1 MMSKGSVPRFWLVAA
16 FFSLTLFVPTA
27 ATMSIAAVEEALPA
41 IGIGPHR
48 QTDDLLYLFM
58 RERSGLRSNGDG
70 EEALEFVIENS
81 GYSDIAYTDFY
92 ITTYTGEYSNMRT
105 WDSQGAID
113 HRIIKNDK
121 ELEIRVYFRAPV
133 PAGETYRFH
142 VAIEL
147 GDIVEPDGDG
157 WSFRWGTYFDVAEF
171 ERVVDLPPGSEVTYV
186 APAPTQQSDLSLLW
200 QRQNMSALEIAVDYT
215 LRPLTNQELIEKY
228 APYLRMHPND
238 PFVPMSIDLALAH
251 ATEIRDHGGSGAAL
265 AGPLTAGVLGSAE
278 WRDRADAYIDFPG
291 APSVNSV
298 AYYTA
303 NIQSAADASPTFYVQ
318 LVTTPGGMT
327 VIQYWF
333 YYFTNFFGSTFGF
346 NSHEGD
352 WEMIQV
358 ILDAN
363 EVPYAVAFAQ
373 HGSGSSREWN
383 DIERMDTHPLVY
395 AARGSHASYMGPFSF
410 LAGRDQAASE
420 TTEIV
425 IPKVVTLFPLSAASW
440 TFYKGHW
447 GQSDLVPGF
456 GGPVSPS
463 AAGTKWDDPLVWY
476 VGLPWDEDASHHYGK
491 VKGQAGS
498 PCNVMITHRLNGKR
512 FGWRYNEKFEEID
525 NGEYVVNELAGKRT
539 ALLHDTVWQPNAL
552 YRVEFTCEQSTTPS
566 DWRSVDLPVPASVQ
580 FYDAATQEW
589 VTAIYGLP
597 FEWDVAN
604 TLAYVDLEDG
614 GDLDLRLDEDGDG
627 QVDVVLPPVQ
637 ENRQPYTPPDSTAI
651 VLFAPVVLGD

>member
-1 MMSKGSVPRFWLVAA
+1 MNSQRGLARLLLLAALFCLTLVLPVAA
-16 FFSLTLFVPTA
+16 SLSA
-27 ATMSIAAVEEALPA
+27 AAEDEVRPA

-48 QTDDLLYLFM
+48 QTDDLVYLFI

-70 EEALEFVIENS
+70 EEAIEFLIQNS
-81 GYSDIAYTDFY
+81 GPSAIAYTDFY
-92 ITTYTGEYSNMRT
+92 IETYTGEYSNMRT
-105 WDSQGAID
+105 WDDQGGVD
-113 HRIIKNDK
+113 HRIIKNDNR
-121 ELEIRVYFRAPV
+121 LNIRVYFRTPV
-133 PAGETYRFH
+133 AAGQTYRFH

-147 GDIVEPDGDG
+147 GDIVPMDGEG
-157 WSFRWGTYFDVAEF
+157 WNFEWGTYFDVVEF

-186 APAPTQQSDLSLLW
+186 APTPTQQSELSVLW
-200 QRQNMSALEIAVDYT
+200 QRQNMSALEIAVEYT
-215 LRPLTNQELIEKY
+215 IRPLSTQELIEKY

-265 AGPLTAGVLGSAE
+265 DGPLTTNVLGSSE

-291 APSVNSV
+291 SPSVDSV

-318 LVTTPGGMT
+318 LVTTPGGMK

-333 YYFTNFFGSTFGF
+333 YYFTNFFGPTFGF

-363 EVPYAVAFAQ
+363 ETPYAVAFAQ
-373 HGSGSSREWN
+373 HGDGSSREWN
-383 DIERMDTHPLVY
+383 DIERMDTHPIVY

-410 LAGRDQAASE
+410 LAGRDQAAPE
-420 TTEIV
+420 TTVIV
-425 IPKVVTLFPLSAASW
+425 TPTVVSLFPLSATSW

-447 GQSDLVPGF
+447 GQRDLAPGF
-456 GGPVSPS
+456 GGPASPS

-476 VGLPWDEDASHHYGK
+476 AGLPWDEDASHHFGK

-498 PCNVMITHRLNGKR
+498 PCNVMVTHRLNGKR

-525 NGEYVVNELAGKRT
+525 NGEYVVNDLSGKRT
-539 ALLHDTVWQPNAL
+539 ALLHDTFWQPNAL
-552 YRVEFTCEQSTTPS
+552 YRIEFTCEQSTTPS
-566 DWRSVDLPVPASVQ
+566 DWRSAELPVPASVQ
-580 FYDAATQEW
+580 FYDAATEEW
-589 VTAIYGLP
+589 VTVIYGLP
-597 FEWDVAN
+597 SQWDVTS

-627 QVDVVLPPVQ
+627 QVDAVLPPVQ
-637 ENRQPYTPPDSTAI
+637 ENRQPYTPPDSTAF
-651 VLFAPVVLGD
+651 VLFVPVILGD